1 MHSHAAPRAW
11 HDWMFDDHITMYRIL
26 FVIAF
31 AGTMWPGFTTVEKLV
46 AARAKYQATIAN
58 PEFTLGLFLRLV
70 REETNITIIDMRQAE
85 DYARSHI
92 KDAVNVHQFDAADA
106 GGILYDRLGKARVII
121 LYSDDG
127 VSDNMRQY
135 AQALSKRGIKAIGLY
150 SGGFREW
157 FNAGL
162 PVEGKN

>member
-1 MHSHAAPRAW
+1 
-11 HDWMFDDHITMYRIL
+11 
-26 FVIAF
+26 
-31 AGTMWPGFTTVEKLV
+31 MWPGFATVEKLV
-46 AARAKYQATIAN
+46 AARAKYQAAITN
-58 PEFTLGLFLRLV
+58 PEFTLGLFLRLI
-70 REETNITIIDMRQAE
+70 REETNIAIVDMRQAE

-106 GGILYDRLGKARVII
+106 DGSLYDMLGKAHAII
-121 LYSDDG
+121 LYSDNG

-135 AQALSKRGIKAIGLY
+135 AQALSKQGIKATGLY

-157 FNAGL
+157 LNAGL